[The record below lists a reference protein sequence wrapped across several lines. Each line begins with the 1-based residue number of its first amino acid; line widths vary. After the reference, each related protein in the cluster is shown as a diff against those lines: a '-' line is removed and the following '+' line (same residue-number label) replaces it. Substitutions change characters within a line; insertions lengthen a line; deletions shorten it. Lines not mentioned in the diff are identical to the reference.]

1 VSALTKVFVV
11 LLVVLSLLLSA
22 GMIVW
27 VNHSVD
33 YQAEIDKLKTDKTG
47 LQHALTVAQ
56 NEATTA
62 GARAQANQVDLTN
75 QVKTANDAVAAAQ
88 AAVTAKDAEIAGYK
102 STIAQLTATAGTSA
116 DAVKV
121 AQAALG
127 DTSKNFDALRTS
139 DDKLQKVSAEQN
151 TRINDLV
158 NKLDVT
164 ERERRYATEQVA
176 QLQQQLTQVMN
187 VLHQYHIDP
196 SGKNGPVGGPINN
209 TPQVN
214 INGVVRD
221 TRSIGGVPYATIS
234 LGSADAV
241 TKGMQ
246 FKVVDP
252 QRNQFLGYLTVDTVE
267 PHEATGRLTGPNVQ
281 DVRASVSE
289 VRTQL

>member
-22 GMIVW
+22 GMIVF
-27 VNHSVD
+27 VNHIEDHRAVADKVKIDLNAAKAENSALKGEAVTAHAQQ
-33 YQAEIDKLKTDKTG
+33 QA
-47 LQHALTVAQ
+47 A
-56 NEATTA
+56 
-62 GARAQANQVDLTN
+62 QVDLTN
-75 QVKTANDAVAAAQ
+75 TIKSRDDTIAASQ
-88 AAVTAKDAEIAGYK
+88 AAITQRDAEIAGYK
-102 STIAQLTATAGTSA
+102 STIAQLTAAVGTNS

-121 AQAALG
+121 AQAALS
-127 DTSKNFDALRTS
+127 DQNKTFAALREA

-176 QLQQQLTQVMN
+176 QLQQQLTQVNN

-196 SGKNGPVGGPINN
+196 SGKPGPVGGVIET
-209 TPQVN
+209 TPLVN

-221 TRSIGGVPYATIS
+221 TRNIGGVPYATIS

-252 QRNQFLGYLTVDTVE
+252 QRNEFLGYLTVDTVE
-267 PHEATGRLTGPNVQ
+267 PHEATGRLNGPGIGNV
-281 DVRASVSE
+281 RPRLTE

>member
-1 VSALTKVFVV
+1 MSALTKVFVV

-22 GMIVW
+22 GLIVW

-33 YQAEIDKLKTDKTG
+33 YQASIDKLNAEKTT
-47 LQHALTVAQ
+47 LQQSLTVARG
-56 NEATTA
+56 ETTT
-62 GARAQANQVDLTN
+62 ARAQSQAIQVDLTN
-75 QVKTANDAVAAAQ
+75 QVKTANDAAAAAQ
-88 AAVTAKDAEIAGYK
+88 AGITAKDAEIAGYK

-127 DTSKNFDALRTS
+127 DMGKNFDALRTS

-164 ERERRYATEQVA
+164 ERERRYSTEQVT

-196 SGKNGPVGGPINN
+196 SGKPGQVGGPINN

>member
-22 GMIVW
+22 GMIVF
-27 VNHSVD
+27 VNHSQD
-33 YQAEIDKLKTDKTG
+33 YRADFEKERSEKLLAK
-47 LQHALTVAQ
+47 Q
-56 NEATTA
+56 EATA
-62 GARAQANQVDLTN
+62 ARAEVAANNASRLASVTDLTN
-75 QVKTANDAVAAAQ
+75 QIKVLSDSVANAQ
-88 AAVTAKDAEIAGYK
+88 AGVTAKDAEIAGYK
-102 STIAQLTATAGTSA
+102 STIAQLTASLGTNA
-116 DAVKV
+116 DASKV

-127 DTSKNFDALRTS
+127 EMQKNFDALRGA

-187 VLHQYHIDP
+187 VLHQNHIDP
-196 SGKNGPVGGPINN
+196 SGKIGPVGGPINP

-252 QRNQFLGYLTVDTVE
+252 QHNQFLGYLTVDTVE
-267 PHEATGRLTGPNVQ
+267 PHEATGRLTGPNVN

>member
-1 VSALTKVFVV
+1 MSALTKVFVV

-27 VNHSVD
+27 VNHSED
-33 YQAEIDKLKTDKTG
+33 YQATIDKLKTDNTT
-47 LQHALTVAQ
+47 LQHSLTVARG
-56 NEATTA
+56 ETTTA
-62 GARAQANQVDLTN
+62 KAQAQASQVDLSN
-75 QVKTANDAVAAAQ
+75 QVKTLMDAIAAAQ
-88 AAVTAKDAEIAGYK
+88 AAVTAKDAESAGYK

-121 AQAALG
+121 SQAAQAEK
-127 DTSKNFDALRTS
+127 DKNFDALRTS

-164 ERERRYATEQVA
+164 ERERRYATEQVT

-196 SGKNGPVGGPINN
+196 SGKPGPVGGPINP

-214 INGVVRD
+214 INGIVRD
-221 TRSIGGVPYATIS
+221 TRNIGGVPYATIS